1 MSQVF
6 RLRHLVLKRPHNV
19 LLQNFSQIISFVIK
33 SKINLEVFR
42 LRHLVLKRPQCTL
55 QNFSQ
60 IISFV
65 IKVINLDL
73 YTLEFRK
80 YLQLGKS

>member
-1 MSQVF
+1 MDQ
-6 RLRHLVLKRPHNV
+6 
-19 LLQNFSQIISFVIK
+19 
-33 SKINLEVFR
+33 VFR

-55 QNFSQ
+55 QTFSPQ

-65 IKVINLDL
+65 IKSKIYLDH
-73 YTLEFRK
+73 YTVPEFSK